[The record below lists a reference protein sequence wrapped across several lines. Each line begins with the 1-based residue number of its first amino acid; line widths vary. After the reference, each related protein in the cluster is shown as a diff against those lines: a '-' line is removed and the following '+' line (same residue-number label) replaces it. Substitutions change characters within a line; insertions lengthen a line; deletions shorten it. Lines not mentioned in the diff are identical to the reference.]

1 MLTRDYEM
9 SHAITADSVMNYD
22 SETPE
27 NYEGTNF
34 VRSEP
39 DCAPHPLD
47 LLAIYALYQ
56 TVDR

>member
-1 MLTRDYEM
+1 M

-47 LLAIYALYQ
+47 LLGR
-56 TVDR
+56 VDILIQWKYVKT